1 MRVDPKTKEV
11 LDMWEFQVLK
21 NWAYSRRTF
30 VLVSVGEGR
39 GNRGSGGKELGEQRN
54 QGKRKRKG
62 GGSEWGGGSRGT
74 RGRCRI
80 GLEELGA
87 LERMEDV
94 GIWRV
99 GTDQKLLHI
108 HQ

>member
-39 GNRGSGGKELGEQRN
+39 GSRGSGGK
-54 QGKRKRKG
+54 
-62 GGSEWGGGSRGT
+62 
-74 RGRCRI
+74 
-80 GLEELGA
+80 GLEGA
-87 LERMEDV
+87 EEPGEEM
-94 GIWRV
+94 
-99 GTDQKLLHI
+99 
-108 HQ
+108 